1 MNNIKLLNSIS
12 IGTDPGGNPITINA
26 YEYSNGVSGPTLYL
40 QGGVH
45 GGEVTL
51 WVLKQLVTKLQN
63 YKIKGNIVII
73 PIANP
78 VAWGQRTYF
87 STNGK
92 FDFYMGKDWN
102 RSYPGN
108 MDGTLSQRISSVGF
122 ALAEKSDFAIDLH
135 TCRNSIPFTIYSS
148 KFENFTKAFGL
159 EHNYHD
165 ENQDGK
171 TDGSLGDELTRIGV
185 ANFTLECGS
194 HDSYNEQYTEELSK
208 RILLLMVELGMLNA
222 INTQLESLPKKFTK
236 LNTYLAPDG
245 GFINHKISAGDSIKK
260 GEIMGEL
267 NHVDLSADNMNI
279 TANDEEIVLKI
290 SPTHIYYPGD
300 HVYQTISKEDFVAI

>member
-122 ALAEKSDFAIDLH
+122 
-135 TCRNSIPFTIYSS
+135 
-148 KFENFTKAFGL
+148 
-159 EHNYHD
+159 
-165 ENQDGK
+165 
-171 TDGSLGDELTRIGV
+171 
-185 ANFTLECGS
+185 
-194 HDSYNEQYTEELSK
+194 
-208 RILLLMVELGMLNA
+208 
-222 INTQLESLPKKFTK
+222 
-236 LNTYLAPDG
+236 
-245 GFINHKISAGDSIKK
+245 
-260 GEIMGEL
+260 
-267 NHVDLSADNMNI
+267 
-279 TANDEEIVLKI
+279 
-290 SPTHIYYPGD
+290 
-300 HVYQTISKEDFVAI
+300 